1 MSNYLTSKQLKEL
14 QKAHRV
20 ERDVRYS
27 DRVRALLYL
36 SMGMD
41 HEEVSSMLF
50 CDERTVR
57 RYEELYFTGGLELLL
72 SDRRGGKE
80 AKISDVNAVDLIEE
94 LRKKV
99 YRTSKEI
106 KFFIQKKYDIEYSL
120 SAVHALLCRL
130 GFVYKKPKVVPA
142 KGDTK
147 EQIKFANKVEEIL
160 ENLGDF
166 DKMYYVDGVHPQYS
180 TEVTYG

>member
-1 MSNYLTSKQLKEL
+1 MSSYLTPKQLKEL
-14 QKAHRV
+14 QIAHRV
-20 ERDVRYS
+20 ERNVRYS

-57 RYEELYFTGGLELLL
+57 RYEELYFTGVLELLL
-72 SDRRGGKE
+72 SDRRGSKK

-94 LRKKV
+94 LRKKL

-106 KFFIQKKYDIEYSL
+106 KFFIKKKYDIEYSL
-120 SAVHALLCRL
+120 SAV
-130 GFVYKKPKVVPA
+130 
-142 KGDTK
+142 
-147 EQIKFANKVEEIL
+147 Q
-160 ENLGDF
+160 
-166 DKMYYVDGVHPQYS
+166 Q
-180 TEVTYG
+180 